1 MKILL
6 SVNWVLMA
14 SIWYFINGILH
25 DIFVLIK
32 HKWIYNREL
41 MNLMVD
47 GHLLILSGVILFVC
61 YLMLLNKIQCGAL
74 IAIIVAVGMLIF
86 CLLAFPFLKSYGT
99 IAFSIMVII
108 VCIRAYPTFPN
119 IYEIMQKYK

>member
-6 SVNWVLMA
+6 SVYWVLIA
-14 SIWYFINGILH
+14 SIWYFVNGILH

-41 MNLMVD
+41 MNLMVN

-74 IAIIVAVGMLIF
+74 IAIIVAAGMLIF
-86 CLLAFPFLKSYGT
+86 CLLVFPFLKSFGT
-99 IAFSIMVII
+99 IAISIMVIL
-108 VCIRAYPTFPN
+108 VCIRVYPLFPN